1 MKKIIL
7 TALLLVSLPTYAT
20 QFYTEEDLAKRIEV
34 ADKQDILESYKQ
46 GLERV
51 KDKAEV
57 NIKIAELE
65 LEMAK
70 LKRETMLNKAK
81 IELMEKNK

>member
-1 MKKIIL
+1 MKKLII
-7 TALLLVSLPTYAT
+7 AGLLCFTFGVNAT
-20 QFYTEEDLAKRIEV
+20 SVDLSAATKV
-34 ADKQDILESYKQ
+34 ADEQDILESYKQ

-51 KDKAEV
+51 KEKAEV

-70 LKRETMLNKAK
+70 IKRETMLNKAK
-81 IELMEKNK
+81 IELLEKNK